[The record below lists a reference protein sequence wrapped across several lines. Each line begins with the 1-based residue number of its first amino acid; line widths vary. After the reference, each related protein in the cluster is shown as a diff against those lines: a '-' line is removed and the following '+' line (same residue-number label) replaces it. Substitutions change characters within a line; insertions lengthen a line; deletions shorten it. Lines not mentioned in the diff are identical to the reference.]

1 MSDKRSIAELMQAVG
16 DDPEL
21 AAKFVDAATADE
33 VVTIAADLG
42 FDVTAEEVETAG
54 TEMTTREVSEAEL
67 AGITGAGTAS
77 SMVAQTCP
85 TGQCVSMYGIGCS

>member
-1 MSDKRSIAELMQAVG
+1 MSENKTIADLLQAAG

-33 VVTIAADLG
+33 VVAIAAELG
-42 FDVTAEEVETAG
+42 FDVTAEEVEAAG
-54 TEMTTREVSEAEL
+54 VEMTTREVSEAEL
-67 AGITGAGTAS
+67 AGVSGAGMTA

-85 TGQCVSMYGIGCS
+85 TGGCVSMYGIGCS